1 MAVTLPRIDY
11 ASGDFQ
17 SFLDNLQG
25 FMQAE
30 LPTDVFNDFVA
41 SQLMMF
47 MLRMNAYVSDIQSF
61 KLDMVANENFLPT
74 AFQRRS
80 IIRFSK
86 AVGYQIPAATAASV
100 TVTATLAAP
109 QASPVTFRAGTNVS
123 AADVI
128 FELDQDY
135 VLPAGS
141 LTIDMGASQGETF
154 TQDFTSTGAIN
165 QKPELNQFPVIQNSV
180 QVFVDDIAWTE
191 IDFFAF
197 AGPSDESYV
206 LSFDEND
213 KGIVE
218 FGNNVFGFVP
228 PIGSTIRVIYR
239 VGGGT
244 TGNITAGAVSGSIT
258 GFINNVNPFDV
269 PVSNAAAASGGS
281 NSQSVALS
289 KLFIPR
295 HLKTIDHAVTDD
307 DYDTLSSSFSDPAAG
322 TVAKANAAL
331 RGGELNKIDI
341 FVWTRLPDGT
351 LTGASLALRN
361 ALKAYIVERN
371 VISHDVAVFSG
382 VTEPVDIT
390 ANVTY
395 VASKTETEASDAINA
410 ALTTFF
416 NSDELNPGN
425 PILLSELY
433 SIIFNLTEVQSL
445 IMVAPAADVA
455 IQDSRIAV
463 LGNVTLTLTPAEL
476 GS

>member
-1 MAVTLPRIDY
+1 MATTLPRIDY

-17 SFLDNLQG
+17 SFLDNLQT
-25 FMQAE
+25 FLQAE
-30 LPTDVFNDFVA
+30 LPEEVFNDFVA

-86 AVGYQIPAATAASV
+86 AVGYQIPAATAASI

-109 QASPVTFRAGTNVS
+109 LASPVTFRSGSAFQAGGVT
-123 AADVI
+123 

-141 LTIDMGASQGETF
+141 LTIDMGGLQGETF
-154 TQDFTSTGAIN
+154 IQDFTSTGAN
-165 QKPELNQFPVIQNSV
+165 GQQKALNQFPVIQNSV
-180 QVFVDDIAWTE
+180 SVFVDDVQWTE

-197 AGPSDESYV
+197 AASDEEAYV

-228 PIGSTIRVIYR
+228 PLGAEIRVIYR

-244 TGNITAGAVSGSIT
+244 TGNVTAGAVSGSIT
-258 GFINNVNPFDV
+258 GFVDNVNAVSV

-281 NSQSVALS
+281 DAQSVALS

-307 DYDTLSSSFSDPAAG
+307 DYDTLASSYSDPSAG
-322 TVAKANAAL
+322 TVAKANASL

-341 FVWTRLPDGT
+341 FVWTRLPDDT

-361 ALKAYIVERN
+361 SLKAYMVERN
-371 VISHDVAVFSG
+371 VISHDIAVFSG

-390 ANVTY
+390 ADVTY
-395 VASKTETEASDAINA
+395 VASKTEAEVTTAITT
-410 ALTTFF
+410 ALQDFF
-416 NSDELNPGN
+416 NAEDWNPGDTV
-425 PILLSELY
+425 LLSELY
-433 SIIFNLTEVQSL
+433 SLIFNLTEVQSL
-445 IMVAPAADVA
+445 LITTPATDVS
-455 IQDSRIAV
+455 IQPSRIAV
-463 LGNVTLTLTPAEL
+463 LGNLTLNLTPAEL

>member
-1 MAVTLPRIDY
+1 MATTLPRIDY

-17 SFLDNLQG
+17 SFLDNLQN

-30 LPTDVFNDFVA
+30 LPEDVFNDFVA

-86 AVGYQIPAATAASV
+86 AVGYQIPAATAASL
-100 TVTATLAAP
+100 TVTATLPAP
-109 QASPVTFRAGTNVS
+109 LTSPITFREGTAISAGELT
-123 AADVI
+123 

-135 VLPAGS
+135 VLPALA
-141 LTIDMGASQGETF
+141 LTIDMGATQGASF
-154 TQDFTSTGAIN
+154 TQDFTSSGDIN
-165 QKPELNQFPVIQNSV
+165 QKKELRQAPVIQNSV
-180 QVFVDDIAWTE
+180 QVFVDDILWEE
-191 IDFFAF
+191 INFFAF
-197 AGPSDESYV
+197 AASGDQVYV
-206 LSFDEND
+206 LNFDEND

-218 FGNNVFGFVP
+218 FGDNVFGFVP
-228 PIGSTIRVIYR
+228 PLGSTIRVTYR

-244 TGNITAGAVSGSIT
+244 AGNVTAGTVSGTAT
-258 GFINNVNPFDV
+258 GFIDNINPTEV

-281 NSQSVALS
+281 DAQSVALS

-307 DYDTLSSSFSDPAAG
+307 DYDTLSAGFSDPSAG

-371 VISHDVAVFSG
+371 VISHDVSVFSG
-382 VTEPVDIT
+382 VTEPVAIA
-390 ANVTY
+390 ANIVY
-395 VASKTETEASDAINA
+395 PASRTEAEAQAAIDT
-410 ALTTFF
+410 ALQEFF
-416 NSDELNPGN
+416 NSDELNPGDT
-425 PILLSELY
+425 IFLSEIY
-433 SIIFNLTEVQSL
+433 SLLFNLSEVQSL
-445 IMVAPAADVA
+445 IITNPVADVT
-455 IQDSRIAV
+455 IPDSRIAV
-463 LGNVTLTLTPAEL
+463 LGTTTFNLTPAEL

>member
-1 MAVTLPRIDY
+1 MATTLPRIDY

-17 SFLDNLQG
+17 TFLDNLQS
-25 FMQAE
+25 FLQAE
-30 LPTDVFNDFVA
+30 LPPEVFNDFVA

-47 MLRMNAYVSDIQSF
+47 MLRMNAYIADIQSF

-80 IIRFSK
+80 IIRFAK
-86 AVGYQIPAATAASV
+86 AVGYQIPAATASSV
-100 TVTATLAAP
+100 NITATLAAP
-109 QASPVTFRAGTNVS
+109 LASPVTFREGTSFTAG
-123 AADVI
+123 DVV

-141 LTIDMGASQGETF
+141 LTIEMGGLQGETF
-154 TQDFTSTGAIN
+154 TQDFSSDGTIN
-165 QKPELNQFPVIQNSV
+165 QKKSVNQFPVIQNSV
-180 QVFVDDIAWTE
+180 EVYVDDVLWTE

-197 AGPSDESYV
+197 ADSNDEVYV

-213 KGIVE
+213 KGTIE
-218 FGNNVFGFVP
+218 FGDNVFGFVP
-228 PIGSTIRVIYR
+228 PLGSVIRVIYR

-244 TGNITAGAVSGSIT
+244 SGNITAGAVSGSIT
-258 GFINNVNPFDV
+258 GFVNNLNPVEV
-269 PVSNAAAASGGS
+269 PISNDEAASGGA
-281 NSQSVALS
+281 NAQSVSLS
-289 KLFIPR
+289 KIFIPR

-382 VTEPVDIT
+382 VTEPVNISADVVY
-390 ANVTY
+390 A
-395 VASKTETEASDAINA
+395 ASKTESEAEAAITT
-410 ALTTFF
+410 ALQNFF
-416 NSDELNPGN
+416 NSEDLNPGN
-425 PILLSELY
+425 TVLLSELY

-445 IMVAPAADVA
+445 IITNPTDDVE
-455 IQDSRIAV
+455 IQPSRIAV
-463 LGNVTLTLTPAEL
+463 LGAVTLNLTPAEL
-476 GS
+476 GA